1 MNMKR
6 LGWFVTAW
14 IALVAT
20 AVPPAARAQALTAG
34 TKMKGALTGEDERDL
49 GMTAS
54 ADEARNAGYV
64 DLGPYLHLQFG
75 EDAAALYV
83 RGQLFTTAGDPVVQ
97 NEDEQPVASEN
108 YAALRELWLEFSGPT
123 SFPGEVIRLGLQ
135 RVREPDGLW
144 WDRDVESLRWI
155 FDTTL
160 VQAQLGV
167 AEQFSTWRS
176 DDVEL
181 SPSQR
186 DRAYV
191 FGTFTRQWRPGHFY
205 GLRAA
210 YAQDHGGLPEV
221 GETVESDTKTRQRE
235 YLWVALRTDNGYYDP
250 RNTTPMVYWAEA
262 IVLAGRRDS
271 AQTTEPDPNDPAAPP
286 PQVIGTS
293 SETVSAMAGDAGV
306 RLRLPLIFPLNVGTM
321 AAFAQGER
329 AGDSVHVFEPTGLES
344 NRSRFTGT
352 RTLLNRFNEALAA
365 DFSNLLAASAFVSM
379 PYEMSDFSFVYS
391 RFRRHEGDVGFT
403 ADGIDVQPV
412 NASRDIGT
420 GIDLVAT
427 RFFRDFGSQAAGED
441 EDQRSNIRV
450 RASRFDPGAAFGNA
464 VKDQY
469 RVALEVTLWF

>member
-1 MNMKR
+1 MNIKR
-6 LGWFVTAW
+6 IAWIVTAW
-14 IALVAT
+14 IALLAT
-20 AVPPAARAQALTAG
+20 AVPPAADAQALTAG
-34 TKMKGALTGEDERDL
+34 TKVKGALTGEDERDL
-49 GMTAS
+49 GMTGTS
-54 ADEARNAGYV
+54 DARDTGYI

-75 EDAAALYV
+75 EETALYV
-83 RGQLFTTAGDPVVQ
+83 RGQLFTTAGDAVVQ

-108 YAALRELWLEFSGPT
+108 YAALREAWLEFGGIT
-123 SFPGEVIRLGLQ
+123 SFPGEVLRLGLQ
-135 RVREPDGLW
+135 RVKEQDGLW
-144 WDRDVESLRWI
+144 WDRDIESVRWI

-167 AEQFSTWRS
+167 AEQLSTWRS

-191 FGTFTRQWRPGHFY
+191 FGTFARQWRPGHFY
-205 GLRAA
+205 GVRAA
-210 YAQDHGGLPEV
+210 YAQDHAGLPAA
-221 GETVESDTKTRQRE
+221 GTTVESDTKTRSRD
-235 YLWVALRTDNGYYDP
+235 YLWVALRTENGYYEP
-250 RNTTPMVYWAEA
+250 RNTTPMVYWLEA
-262 IVLAGRRDS
+262 TVLAGRRES
-271 AQTTEPDPNDPAAPP
+271 AQFTEPDPNDPLAPP
-286 PQVIGTS
+286 PTVTGTS
-293 SETVSAMAGDAGV
+293 RDTVSALAGDAGV
-306 RLRLPLIFPLNVGTM
+306 RMRLPLIFPLNVGAM

-329 AGDSVHVFEPTGLES
+329 AGGSVHVFEQTGLES
-344 NRSRFTGT
+344 NRSRYTGT

-365 DFSNLLAASAFVSM
+365 DFSNLAATSAFLSM
-379 PYEMSDFSFVYS
+379 PYELADFSFVYH
-391 RFRRHEGDVGFT
+391 RFRRHHGDVSFT

-412 NASRDIGT
+412 NGSHDLGT

-450 RASRFDPGAAFGNA
+450 RASRFDPGAAYGDA